1 MTIVSKIMAHAK
13 SIFAIAFT
21 IIALS
26 CASSAASAQNAQDT
40 QATSASQQQASQVQ
54 PDVRNT
60 LSQYGRFV
68 QHQKYGEV
76 WVPTVTPQGWHP
88 YPPCNWVN
96 SKQYGW
102 YYDDKT
108 PWGAIVHHYGRWTN
122 DPQVGWFWV
131 PGSEFSPGWVLWRTN
146 LQWVG
151 WAPMPPDEQIQHAN
165 PDQFNFH
172 GDGEV

>member
-1 MTIVSKIMAHAK
+1 MTITRKIMACAK

-21 IIALS
+21 IATLS
-26 CASSAASAQNAQDT
+26 LASPAAFAQNAQDS
-40 QATSASQQQASQVQ
+40 QETSAAVQQQQSSQVQ

-108 PWGAIVHHYGRWTN
+108 PWGQIVHHYGRW
-122 DPQVGWFWV
+122 
-131 PGSEFSPGWVLWRTN
+131 
-146 LQWVG
+146 
-151 WAPMPPDEQIQHAN
+151 A
-165 PDQFNFH
+165 
-172 GDGEV
+172 